1 MMEPVRILF
10 VCLGNICRS
19 PMAEGI
25 FQHLVREAGLDPQI
39 EADSCGTGGW
49 HVGELPDRRA
59 RQVFQER
66 SGEPLASRARQIQLE
81 DFDRFDYILAMD
93 EDNRLDLQAML
104 GRKAGA
110 KARIFKM
117 RYFDAEAPDA
127 NVPDP
132 YYGGIGDFQA
142 VYDMLQRSN
151 QAFLHWL
158 REERNL

>member
-1 MMEPVRILF
+1 MEPVRILF

-25 FQHLVREAGLDPQI
+25 FQQLVREAGLESRI

-49 HVGELPDRRA
+49 HVGELPDRRT
-59 RQVFQER
+59 RQVFEER
-66 SGEPLASRARQIQLE
+66 SGEALASRARQIQLS

-104 GRKAGA
+104 GRKPGA

-117 RYFDAEAPDA
+117 RHFDPEAPDA

-132 YYGGIGDFQA
+132 YYGGIEDFEA
-142 VYDMLQRSN
+142 VYDMLLRSN
-151 QAFLHWL
+151 REFLGWL
-158 REERNL
+158 RQEEAV